1 MLHACSSVEELPI
14 IDKVM
19 QPDYVSSKKAKK
31 LEIPPE
37 LDDFNS
43 SNKYEITGEPI

>member
-1 MLHACSSVEELPI
+1 MFRYLGAVFITLILHACTSVEELPI

-31 LEIPPE
+31 
-37 LDDFNS
+37 
-43 SNKYEITGEPI
+43 

>member
-1 MLHACSSVEELPI
+1 MFKYLVTTFIILMLHACSSVEELPI

-31 LEIPPE
+31 IR
-37 LDDFNS
+37 NS
-43 SNKYEITGEPI
+43 S